1 MQILS
6 YLGFSR
12 NGLQAVALALLL
24 IVSTVANAGAR
35 ENYTQFAERIL
46 ASPPAGAEVRADLE
60 AAVLRS
66 TNAYLSSQG
75 LKPLKPANAVLLKAA
90 RAQAM
95 DLLMQGGMG
104 HVSGNGYSF
113 ESRIRAFHPG
123 QMFLPV
129 MAENAARLRNS
140 GLSDSA
146 KAQAIV
152 QQWVKS
158 SGHRKNMVNRSY
170 VMVGVGVVSRGK
182 DVYAVQVF
190 SGPVVKTNM
199 TGGEIAN

>member
-35 ENYTQFAERIL
+35 ETYTQFAERIL

-60 AAVLRS
+60 AAVFRS

-104 HVSGNGYSF
+104 HVSGNGYDF

-170 VMVGVGVVSRGK
+170 VMVAVGVVSRGK